1 MLVLWEMDNTV
12 TVVAR
17 NCRSVM
23 AINGNKLQYLWP
35 KHGSITGTILASSGK
50 RSVELYSS
58 FIAI

>member
-35 KHGSITGTILASSGK
+35 KHGSITGTILASSGNQ
-50 RSVELYSS
+50 SV
-58 FIAI
+58 